1 MTTEKPKPS
10 YNVQVT
16 RAHKGVIVQKVQ
28 RRGSPGPAQP
38 HTDDQTKA
46 PQNALHRPVPEH
58 TIPTTPEAPDGVAP
72 QPTPES
78 VQPVENGGNTDNT
91 SPASEVVATTMLGS
105 GEPIPGNP
113 VPLAAATSGLSS
125 TTDETQNGT
134 TAEVLDENATARADA
149 STVTPR
155 DRIDDRLL
163 EIAKLYGI
171 ERRLCKIEENLYG
184 IEDHLREITE
194 KLWDVE
200 ATVHEQSELV
210 EEWTRPIRKKVGRK
224 RNPKS

>member
-1 MTTEKPKPS
+1 MTTEKPKPP

-16 RAHKGVIVQKVQ
+16 RSRKQVIVNKVP
-28 RRGSPGPAQP
+28 RRRSPDPAQK
-38 HTDDQTKA
+38 HSDDQTKT

-58 TIPTTPEAPDGVAP
+58 TIPTTPEVPDGVAP

-78 VQPVENGGNTDNT
+78 VQPVENGGNT

-105 GEPIPGNP
+105 GEPIPGFP
-113 VPLAAATSGLSS
+113 VPLAAATSGLPS